1 MPIGKMMKC
10 VQRNAVKTPRSF
22 HLRGVLS
29 VLARWISPQAGY
41 QILPSIQP
49 FANIIGDY
57 TCQNRK
63 HK

>member
-10 VQRNAVKTPRSF
+10 VQRNAVKT
-22 HLRGVLS
+22 LRGVLS